1 MFALSFGILLQILA
15 HEAAVE
21 QLRRLLRADAL
32 NVLLGVIFAVAGVGA
47 LTLATIYRRGGGP
60 LLSFGL
66 LSTLYGLRLLAR
78 MPSIQILFGLPPS
91 FGDFSQTIISDV
103 ILIPAVMFFY
113 QTVNL
118 SWQRLIR
125 WQFWFFGAYAVAA
138 ISIDLASHSPGKA
151 PDPANFLLIIAPATF
166 LYGLFSRRLRLT
178 IFDRPETR
186 VLAAGTGVSVLTVIN
201 ERLVSAQLVPWEW
214 RPEPLGFL
222 AFTVSLGYVAA
233 RRFFASQQELV
244 AVARE
249 MAAARKIQTSILP
262 QQVPAVAGLRVAVR
276 YVPMAAVAGDFYDFL
291 VVDDRRLGIL
301 VADTIG
307 HGVPAA
313 LVASMIKVAFAA
325 QALHAPDPARLV
337 TEMNRIFCRQAEGQL
352 ITAGYLFVDL
362 EERTAL
368 YAGAGHPPLLLRRGA
383 SGAVE
388 ECEENGLLLGFRPT
402 ATYSTARL
410 ELHPGDR
417 LVMYTDGILEAAN
430 RADQFFG
437 KEQLKGLLAQHA
449 PSSPDDFADC
459 LLHNLATWSGT
470 NSNRPQE
477 DDLTLL
483 VIDIAA

>member
-1 MFALSFGILLQILA
+1 MFALSFGILLQVLA

-32 NVLLGVIFAVAGVGA
+32 NVLLGVVFAVAGVGA
-47 LTLATIYRRGGGP
+47 LTLATIYRRGGGH

-138 ISIDLASHSPGKA
+138 ISIDLASHSPGRA

-166 LYGLFSRRLRLT
+166 FYGLFSRRLRLT

-201 ERLVSAQLVPWEW
+201 ERLVSAQLVPWQW

-325 QALHAPDPARLV
+325 QADHAGDPATLLS
-337 TEMNRIFCRQAEGQL
+337 ELNRIFCRQGEGQF
-352 ITAGYLFVDL
+352 ITASYLFLDL
-362 EERTAL
+362 EGSTAL
-368 YAGAGHPPLLLRRGA
+368 YAGAGHPPLLLRRAATGR
-383 SGAVE
+383 VE
-388 ECEENGLLLGFRPT
+388 ECEVNGPLLGFRAT
-402 ATYSTARL
+402 AIYSHAGL
-410 ELHPGDR
+410 KLCPGDR
-417 LVMYTDGILEAAN
+417 ILMYTDGITEASS
-430 RADQFFG
+430 RADELFG
-437 KEQLKGLLAQHA
+437 GERLKEFLAKGSKSAPDGFAEDLLRH
-449 PSSPDDFADC
+449 
-459 LLHNLATWSGT
+459 LATWSGA
-470 NSNRPQE
+470 NSGRPQG

-483 VIDIAA
+483 VIDIES